1 MPTIWKCKVMENIPF
16 SAVRQWGKTQQNYR
30 YPASINQICPFCGD
44 LVTFSTSVSSND
56 TSTSSVSLRSACPGC
71 QSFVSF
77 WAVRT
82 EESGGE
88 PFEIFMYPKSK
99 PVLLAADFP
108 ESVPLAIRKSFD
120 SAASSFITKN
130 YPATAVMARRTLEGI
145 FKYLLP
151 EDKRGGSLAGTINK
165 VMQGHDLAAPLST
178 LAHAIR
184 GGGNLGAHFDE
195 ENEPTE
201 AMAMQ
206 MVELLRY
213 LISYLYVLPN
223 QIQELEASLAT
234 QPPA

>member
-1 MPTIWKCKVMENIPF
+1 MENIPF
-16 SAVRQWGKTQQNYR
+16 SAVRQWNKTSQNYR
-30 YPASINQICPFCGD
+30 YPASINQICPHCGD
-44 LVTFSTSVSSND
+44 LVTFTTTVCIND
-56 TSTSSVSLRSACPGC
+56 TATRSVSLRSVCPSC
-71 QSFVSF
+71 SDFVSF
-77 WAVRT
+77 WAVRKENST
-82 EESGGE
+82 SE
-88 PFEIFMYPKSK
+88 PDDIFMYPKSK
-99 PVLLAADFP
+99 PLILAADFP

-151 EDKRGGSLAGTINK
+151 EEKRGGSLAVSINK

>member
-1 MPTIWKCKVMENIPF
+1 MENIPF
-16 SAVRQWGKTQQNYR
+16 SAVRQWSKTSQNYR
-30 YPASINQICPFCGD
+30 YPASVNQICPHCGD
-44 LVTFSTSVSSND
+44 LVTFTTAVASND
-56 TSTSSVSLRSACPGC
+56 SSTKSISLRSACPSC
-71 QSFVSF
+71 HDYVSF

-88 PFEIFMYPKSK
+88 PVEFFMYPKSK

-151 EDKRGGSLAGTINK
+151 EDERGGNLAGSINK
-165 VMQGHDLAAPLST
+165 VMKGHDLAAPLST

-223 QIQELEASLAT
+223 QIQELETSLAK